1 MINNASSIYEKYI
14 SNLQKSSGTSK
25 TNSVSS
31 GNLGASGEKDT
42 EFAEMLARSLGLS
55 SSSQISA
62 LFGGK
67 SVEQSL
73 LSGNAG
79 SLVASLL
86 GGASD
91 QSIASLF
98 TGSDPYFASM
108 LSSDGGA
115 SLASMLG
122 GSSSNAYLA
131 SLLNND
137 NSSLASL
144 SEGIA
149 LNSPLVELLSSKSG
163 ESSAQAASASLLSA
177 VSSGMNSGTVT
188 ASDVATVSSGSAS
201 LESIFNAAA
210 AKYNVPV
217 NLLKAVAKAESGF
230 NPDAVSSAGAKGI
243 MQLMPGTAASLGVDD
258 PFDPVQNIM
267 GGAKYLSQMLE
278 RYDGNIN
285 LALAA
290 YNAGPGN
297 VQKYGGIPPFKE
309 TRNYIKKIN
318 DYMNEGVDV
327 PNVSY
332 NTGNISVKE
341 LSELSEGSDPEA
353 MSKLASMID
362 LELQLSMIKMEM
374 NLLSEDQGNSTFD
387 TIFDNSSMLF

>member
-14 SNLQKSSGTSK
+14 SNLQKPSESSK
-25 TNSVSS
+25 ANSVS
-31 GNLGASGEKDT
+31 GENFGVSNEPDT

-122 GSSSNAYLA
+122 GGSSNAYLA

-144 SEGIA
+144 S
-149 LNSPLVELLSSKSG
+149 
-163 ESSAQAASASLLSA
+163 
-177 VSSGMNSGTVT
+177 
-188 ASDVATVSSGSAS
+188 
-201 LESIFNAAA
+201 
-210 AKYNVPV
+210 
-217 NLLKAVAKAESGF
+217 
-230 NPDAVSSAGAKGI
+230 
-243 MQLMPGTAASLGVDD
+243 
-258 PFDPVQNIM
+258 
-267 GGAKYLSQMLE
+267 
-278 RYDGNIN
+278 
-285 LALAA
+285 
-290 YNAGPGN
+290 
-297 VQKYGGIPPFKE
+297 
-309 TRNYIKKIN
+309 
-318 DYMNEGVDV
+318 
-327 PNVSY
+327 
-332 NTGNISVKE
+332 
-341 LSELSEGSDPEA
+341 
-353 MSKLASMID
+353 
-362 LELQLSMIKMEM
+362 
-374 NLLSEDQGNSTFD
+374 
-387 TIFDNSSMLF
+387 

>member
-1 MINNASSIYEKYI
+1 
-14 SNLQKSSGTSK
+14 
-25 TNSVSS
+25 
-31 GNLGASGEKDT
+31 
-42 EFAEMLARSLGLS
+42 
-55 SSSQISA
+55 
-62 LFGGK
+62 
-67 SVEQSL
+67 
-73 LSGNAG
+73 
-79 SLVASLL
+79 
-86 GGASD
+86 
-91 QSIASLF
+91 
-98 TGSDPYFASM
+98 M

-122 GSSSNAYLA
+122 GGSSNAYLA

-144 SEGIA
+144 SEGSA
-149 LNSPLVELLSSKSG
+149 LNSPLVELLSRQSG
-163 ESSAQAASASLLSA
+163 ESSSQAASASLLSA
-177 VSSGMNSGTVT
+177 VSSGMNSGKVT
-188 ASDVATVSSGSAS
+188 ASDVAASGSAS

-230 NPDAVSSAGAKGI
+230 NPDAVSSAGAKGV
-243 MQLMPGTAASLGVDD
+243 MQLMPGTAASLGVED
-258 PFDPVQNIM
+258 PFDPLQNIM

-278 RYDGNIN
+278 RYDGNVN

-297 VQKYGGIPPFKE
+297 VKKYGGIPPFKE

-318 DYMNEGVDV
+318 EYMNNGVEV

-332 NTGNISVKE
+332 STGGISSKE
-341 LSELSEGSDPEA
+341 LSELAESSDPEA
-353 MSKLASMID
+353 MTKLASMID

-387 TIFDNSSMLF
+387 TIFDNSTMLF